1 MEVEKK
7 KAILRQGKF
16 ILFSI
21 SAGIIQIASFT
32 IFEEVFHLEHWLSY
46 FIALVLSVVWNF
58 TFNRKF
64 TFQSA
69 NNVPIAML
77 KVAAYY
83 AVFTPLS
90 LQLEWELTYHWT
102 FPGSPYVA
110 TGINMLINFVT
121 EFLYQ
126 RYFVFG
132 NSIESAKKKKDESKP
147 SEVEETK

>member
-7 KAILRQGKF
+7 KAMFRQAKF
-16 ILFSI
+16 ALFSV
-21 SAGIIQIASFT
+21 SAGIVQIASFAL
-32 IFEEVFHLEHWLSY
+32 FEEVFHLEHWLSY

-83 AVFTPLS
+83 VVFTPLS
-90 LQLEWELTYHWT
+90 LQLEWMLTNVWT
-102 FPGSPYVA
+102 FPGSAYVA

-126 RYFVFG
+126 RFFVFG
-132 NSIESAKKKKDESKP
+132 KSIDTAKKKKDEPKP
-147 SEVEETK
+147 SEENK